1 MRMESVELPVV
12 AGSAAAPIAAPSRA
26 PDDGLGAFAAETPT
40 EAAVAG
46 RARERWRALVVR
58 IGVAAACVAVGAAA
72 SFGYLRFSSRA
83 ARPAVLTIETD
94 PSGLDV
100 TIDGVSRG
108 RTPLSL
114 TLPPRTYEA
123 VVGNGDG
130 KRIVKAT
137 LAAGATV
144 VQRLEITPAP
154 APSAAR
160 AAILRVETEPS
171 GRAIQVDGIA
181 RGVSPLT
188 LHDVPPGEHEV
199 IAVNGR
205 QPVARRISVRG
216 GETTSLLLSAPA
228 VTEGAVA
235 AGWISVAAP
244 IPLQIREAGQLLGST
259 ESERVMVPAGA
270 HTIDVVNDELGFSV
284 RRTVNVA
291 AGKLA
296 AVRIDVP
303 SGSLSL
309 NAQPWAEVWV
319 DGTRVG
325 ETPIGN
331 LSRPI
336 GRHEV
341 VFRHPDLGERR
352 EIVTVTERQP
362 ARLGVD
368 LRRRTP

>member
-1 MRMESVELPVV
+1 MRMESVESPLA
-12 AGSAAAPIAAPSRA
+12 AGAAAGPIAAPSRA
-26 PDDGLGAFAAETPT
+26 PDEGLEAFAAESAT
-40 EAAVAG
+40 EGSVPG
-46 RARERWRALVVR
+46 RQRRRRRARVVR
-58 IGVAAACVAVGAAA
+58 SGVAAACVAVGAGA
-72 SFGYLRFSSRA
+72 SFGFLRNSSRA
-83 ARPAVLTIETD
+83 ARPAMLTIETD

-108 RTPLSL
+108 RTPLTL

-123 VVGNGDG
+123 VVGTGEG
-130 KRIVKAT
+130 KRVVKAT

-144 VQRLEITPAP
+144 VQRLEMTTSPVH
-154 APSAAR
+154 SAATP
-160 AAILRVETEPS
+160 AILRVETEPS
-171 GRAIQVDGIA
+171 GRTIQVDGIP

-188 LHDVPPGEHEV
+188 LRDMTPGEHEV

-205 QPVARRISVRG
+205 EPVTRRISVRA

-228 VTEGAVA
+228 VTPGAVA
-235 AGWISVAAP
+235 AGWIGVAAP
-244 IPLQIREAGQLLGST
+244 IPLQIREAGKLLGST

-291 AGKLA
+291 PGKLA

-303 SGSLSL
+303 NGSLSL

-319 DGTRVG
+319 DGARVG

>member
-1 MRMESVELPVV
+1 M
-12 AGSAAAPIAAPSRA
+12 
-26 PDDGLGAFAAETPT
+26 DDGLEAFAAESATAT
-40 EAAVAG
+40 LVAE
-46 RARERWRALVVR
+46 ERSRPWPRLVLR
-58 IGVAAACVAVGAAA
+58 LGVAAACVAVGAGAA
-72 SFGYLRFSSRA
+72 FAYARITSSA
-83 ARPAVLTIETD
+83 ARSAVLTIETN

-100 TIDGVSRG
+100 TIDGANRG
-108 RTPLSL
+108 RTPLTL

-123 VVGNGDG
+123 VVGSGAD
-130 KRIVKAT
+130 KRVVKAT
-137 LAAGATV
+137 LTAGATI
-144 VQRLEITPAP
+144 VQRLEMTAAP
-154 APSAAR
+154 AKSAAT
-160 AAILRVETEPS
+160 AAVLRVETEPT
-171 GRAIQVDGIA
+171 GRTIQIDGVP
-181 RGVSPLT
+181 RGQSPLT
-188 LHDVPPGEHEV
+188 LRDVTPGEHEV
-199 IAVNGR
+199 VAMNGR
-205 QPVARRISVRG
+205 EPIARRISVRA

-228 VTEGAVA
+228 VSGGAVA

-244 IPLQIREAGQLLGST
+244 IALQIREAGKLLGST
-259 ESERVMVPAGA
+259 ESERVMVSAGA

-291 AGKLA
+291 PGKLA
-296 AVRIDVP
+296 AVRVDVP
-303 SGSLSL
+303 NGSLSL

-319 DGTRVG
+319 DGARVG

>member
-1 MRMESVELPVV
+1 VRMESVELPVV
-12 AGSAAAPIAAPSRA
+12 AVAAAAPIAAPSRA
-26 PDDGLGAFAAETPT
+26 PDEGLEAFAAEMAT
-40 EAAVAG
+40 EASVARRQGWRG
-46 RARERWRALVVR
+46 RALAVR
-58 IGVAAACVAVGAAA
+58 IGVAALCVAVGAAV

-108 RTPLSL
+108 RTPLTL
-114 TLPPRTYEA
+114 TLPPRSYEA
-123 VVGNGDG
+123 VVGSGDG

-144 VQRLEITPAP
+144 VQRLEMTTTPVH
-154 APSAAR
+154 SAAI
-160 AAILRVETEPS
+160 ATILRVETEPS
-171 GRAIQVDGIA
+171 GRTIQVDGIA

-188 LHDVPPGEHEV
+188 LRDLAPGEHQV

-205 QPVARRISVRG
+205 EPVARRISVRA

-228 VTEGAVA
+228 VTDGAVA
-235 AGWISVAAP
+235 AGWISVAAS
-244 IPLQIREAGQLLGST
+244 IPLQIREAGKLLGST

-270 HTIDVVNDELGFSV
+270 HTIDVVNDDLGFSV
-284 RRTVNVA
+284 RRAVNVA

-303 SGSLSL
+303 NGSLSL

-319 DGTRVG
+319 DGARVG

-331 LSRPI
+331 LSVPV
-336 GRHEV
+336 GAHEV
-341 VFRHPDLGERR
+341 IFRHPDFGEQHLAVS
-352 EIVTVTERQP
+352 VTVNAP
-362 ARLGVD
+362 ARLSVD
-368 LRRRTP
+368 MRKK